1 MVARNNQVRDVL
13 TVAFRLRGEG
23 QGTEVRDNQVPTGV
37 KELLIEPAGTPNTGD
52 EKTAVKKNYI

>member
-1 MVARNNQVRDVL
+1 LVARNNQVRDVL

-37 KELLIEPAGTPNTGD
+37 KELLIEPAGKP
-52 EKTAVKKNYI
+52 